1 MKIKNF
7 NFLFLKTLII
17 RLFSLNISILLG
29 SIIIYSL
36 NFIILENYDN
46 YFLCNTIENI
56 NFTFFNSE
64 FSLKYPIS
72 CDLYEYIEGIG
83 RFNSIIEYDHSY
95 QTRPV
100 YILIIN
106 IISKFVQLFFT
117 SESILI
123 YLISIFIFHANILAL
138 SSYFFLKI
146 LKLDYSLKIHNII
159 NIFLLVSPIYKWGI
173 FDPAHQTLVFL
184 AFSIS
189 LYLLTYIIKNTN
201 VTIYIFFIL
210 GILYLANKV
219 FILTFA
225 IFILKINLPIKN
237 FAEIKKRIF
246 SFKNYLY
253 LIVFAIPYVIY
264 ELYIQINGYES
275 YNASIEYW
283 GHFVWIIYFVL
294 GLNNHEG
301 VWYCT
306 SIPENF
312 YCYIAD
318 TSSVIRYYSIPIFFV
333 AIYFII
339 RKINEKNLF
348 LNLLAVFGVFYLF
361 WSFIGWYPPL
371 RFNLYSISPL
381 VTFLFLY
388 IFFNERIFL
397 NRIIVISLYCLYFIS
412 LKHWNYPNVLDINS
426 FYLILLAFNIAFL
439 IKLYKDYSKT
449 NE

>member
-72 CDLYEYIEGIG
+72 CDLHEYIEGID

-106 IISKFVQLFFT
+106 VISKFVQLFFT

-123 YLISIFIFHANILAL
+123 YLISIFIFHTNILAL

-189 LYLLTYIIKNTN
+189 LYLLTYVIKNTN
-201 VTIYIFFIL
+201 VTFYIFFI
-210 GILYLANKV
+210 
-219 FILTFA
+219 
-225 IFILKINLPIKN
+225 
-237 FAEIKKRIF
+237 
-246 SFKNYLY
+246 
-253 LIVFAIPYVIY
+253 
-264 ELYIQINGYES
+264 
-275 YNASIEYW
+275 
-283 GHFVWIIYFVL
+283 
-294 GLNNHEG
+294 
-301 VWYCT
+301 
-306 SIPENF
+306 
-312 YCYIAD
+312 
-318 TSSVIRYYSIPIFFV
+318 
-333 AIYFII
+333 
-339 RKINEKNLF
+339 
-348 LNLLAVFGVFYLF
+348 
-361 WSFIGWYPPL
+361 
-371 RFNLYSISPL
+371 
-381 VTFLFLY
+381 
-388 IFFNERIFL
+388 
-397 NRIIVISLYCLYFIS
+397 
-412 LKHWNYPNVLDINS
+412 
-426 FYLILLAFNIAFL
+426 
-439 IKLYKDYSKT
+439 
-449 NE
+449 